1 MMTGTEIRQQF
12 LGFFRSKGHSI
23 VPSAPIVVKDDPSL
37 LFTNAGMNQ
46 FKDYFLGNKKASDT
60 RVADTQK
67 CLRVSGKHNDLEEV
81 GVDTYHHTMF
91 EMLGNW
97 SFGDYF
103 KKDAIAWSWELL
115 TEVYKLDKDK
125 LYVTIF
131 EGDAKEGLP
140 KDEEA
145 YNEWKKVIAED
156 RILLGNKKDN
166 FWEMGD
172 TGPCGPCTE
181 IHVDCRTDE
190 ERKAVAG
197 KTLVNNDHPQVIEI
211 WNNVFIQFNRKK
223 DGTLEPLPNKHVD
236 TGMGFERL
244 TRVIQKKQ
252 SNYDTD
258 IFTGTIAATEKIVGK
273 KYVAGDDKESI
284 AFRVIADHI
293 RAISF
298 TIADGQLPS
307 NTGAGYVIRRI
318 LRRAVRY
325 YYSYLDYKQP
335 LLHQLLPVIAKQFS
349 TVFPE
354 LTKQLDFVGKVVKEE
369 EDAFLSTL
377 EKGLKRI
384 NDHFEYLRGL
394 RSKNMLPHFDIHSVD
409 SNRPFSVGKAPY
421 DFIFSGKEA
430 FILYDT
436 FGFPLDLTKLIL
448 AQDSIG
454 FNINV
459 DEKEFEAEMQKQKI
473 RSRSAAVLETEDWVT
488 VNNISSSKFVGYN
501 SLETKAKVVKYRKV
515 SGKGKELYQ
524 IVLDTTPFY
533 AESGGQVGD
542 SGSLSFGEGRG
553 EVNILDT
560 KKENDLIIHFAE
572 SVPDDMNGEVTATVD
587 VVRRKH
593 ITVHH
598 SVTHLMHAALRN
610 VLGKHVAQKGSLVNE
625 EHLRFDFSHFAKMTD
640 EEIAKTEALV
650 NEKIRENIPV
660 VIKSM
665 PKEEAMKLGAM
676 ALFGEKYGDVVRVVI
691 IDPGYSIELCG
702 GTHVGSTGELGLFKI
717 KSEGAVAAGVRRVEA
732 VCGQAAES
740 FINDQL
746 EQIRVIR
753 DTLKNPADLKKSLE
767 NLLAENSVLN
777 KRVESLEARQLVG
790 IRNELM
796 QKDEIINNVSFIG
809 DIIEVPNADAL
820 KKLCFDIK
828 HHVHDH
834 VAVLC
839 CNIDGKAHVAISISD
854 TVVKAKNLDAGKI
867 IKEHVAGLIKGGGGG
882 QKNLATA
889 GGQDVSNLKG
899 VIEKVRSLL

>member
-12 LGFFRSKGHSI
+12 LDFFKSKGHTI
-23 VPSAPIVVKDDPSL
+23 VPSAPIVVKDDPTL

-46 FKDYFLGNKKASDT
+46 FKDYFLGNKKAPET
-60 RVADTQK
+60 RIADTQK

-103 KKDAIAWSWELL
+103 KKEAIAWSWELL
-115 TEVYKLDKDK
+115 TEVYKLDKNR
-125 LYVTIF
+125 LYVSIF
-131 EGDAKEGLP
+131 EGDEKEGLP

-190 ERKAVAG
+190 ERKAVDG

-244 TRVIQKKQ
+244 TRVLQQKQ

-273 KYVAGDDKESI
+273 KYTAGDDKESI
-284 AFRVIADHI
+284 AFRVIADHV

-318 LRRAVRY
+318 LRRSVRY
-325 YYSYLDYKQP
+325 YYSYLGCNKS
-335 LLHQLLPVIAKQFS
+335 LLSLLIPTIASQFS
-349 TVFPE
+349 YVFPE
-354 LTKQLDFVGKVVKEE
+354 LQKQEDFVSKVIKEE
-369 EDAFLSTL
+369 EESFLRTL
-377 EKGLKRI
+377 HLGIEMFNSYITAGEKIINSGQTPFIEYENKRI
-384 NDHFEYLRGL
+384 VGTKEKVIPGEFAFEL
-394 RSKNMLPHFDIHSVD
+394 N
-409 SNRPFSVGKAPY
+409 
-421 DFIFSGKEA
+421 
-430 FILYDT
+430 DT
-436 FGFPLDLTKLIL
+436 FGFPIDLTQLM
-448 AQDSIG
+448 ARERGWEVDMPG
-454 FNINV
+454 F
-459 DEKEFEAEMQKQKI
+459 EKEMKKQKD
-473 RSRSAAVLETEDWVT
+473 RSRAATTLETEDWVT
-488 VNNISSSKFVGYN
+488 VNDIASSKFVGYD

-515 SGKGKELYQ
+515 SGKGKELFQ
-524 IVLDTTPFY
+524 IILDRTPFY

-542 SGSLSFGEGRG
+542 NGTLSFGEGRG

-572 SVPDDMNGEVTATVD
+572 SVPADMNGEVTATVD
-587 VVRRKH
+587 AARRKH

-625 EHLRFDFSHFAKMTD
+625 EHLRFDFSHFAKVKD
-640 EEIAKTEALV
+640 EELAAVEKLV

-665 PKEEAMKLGAM
+665 PKDEAMKLGAM
-676 ALFGEKYGDVVRVVI
+676 ALFGEKYGDTVRVVI
-691 IDPGYSIELCG
+691 MDPGYSVELCG

-717 KSEGAVAAGVRRVEA
+717 KSEGAVAAGVRRIEA
-732 VCGQAAES
+732 VCGSAAEEYIS
-740 FINDQL
+740 AQS

-753 DTLKNPADLKKSLE
+753 EILKNPVDIKKSVE
-767 NLLAENSVLN
+767 NLLAENSALQ
-777 KRVESLEARQLVG
+777 KRIEGLEARQLVG

-854 TVVKAKNLDAGKI
+854 TVVVAKNLDAGKI
-867 IKEHVAGLIKGGGGG
+867 IKEHVASLIKGGGGG

-889 GGQDVSNLKG
+889 GGQDVSNLKE
-899 VIEKVRSLL
+899 VIKKIKSLL